1 MNITDDMGFVYVA
14 EQTTPEDMKISNLKV
29 TDKGHVFFVEFD
41 SGLHS
46 FEIINRNERQ
56 YLRSNIEECITSSE
70 KIQSLLADNAWY
82 GEMDHPMVKKAGEKL
97 SPQRIQNV
105 WMPNRSHKIMK
116 PRFEGNMLFATIQ
129 TSSGTEA
136 GRGFANEIIQG
147 LHPSFSCRALA
158 ALKLING
165 KPTVIV
171 RKIITYDWVLYPSHK
186 EAHING
192 TAHGVVKD
200 IQAVTESALEKGKT
214 FIKNKSEDILLPL
227 KEILES
233 VGRKDVNTQI
243 IMESFN
249 LDSDD
254 LIGIDPTKKYALIA
268 DENNVIYSRMNPETV
283 KEVHEFYN
291 SFNL

>member
-1 MNITDDMGFVYVA
+1 MNITDDMGFVYIA

-29 TDKGHVFFVEFD
+29 TDKSHVFFVEFD

-46 FEIINRNERQ
+46 FEVINRNERQ
-56 YLRSNIEECITSSE
+56 YLRSNIEECIRTSE

-82 GEMDHPMVKKAGEKL
+82 GEMDHPMIMKEGDKL

-116 PRFEGNMLFATIQ
+116 PRFEGNMLNATIQ
-129 TSSGTEA
+129 TASGTEA

-171 RKIITYDWVLYPSHK
+171 RKVITYDWVLYPSHK
-186 EAHING
+186 EAHISG
-192 TAHGVVKD
+192 PAQGIVKG
-200 IQAVTESALEKGKT
+200 IQTVTESVIEKGKG
-214 FIKNKSEDILLPL
+214 FIQKKSEDILLPL

-233 VGRKDVNTQI
+233 VGKKDVNTQI

-249 LDSDD
+249 LDTED
-254 LIGIDPTKKYALIA
+254 LIGIDPTRKYALIA
-268 DENNVIYSRMNPETV
+268 DENNVIYSRMDPDTV
-283 KEVHEFYN
+283 KEVHDFYS

>member
-1 MNITDDMGFVYVA
+1 MNITDDMGFIYIA

-56 YLRSNIEECITSSE
+56 YLRSNIEECINSSE

-82 GEMDHPMVKKAGEKL
+82 GEMDHPMIMKDGEKL

-116 PRFEGNMLFATIQ
+116 PRFEGNMLYATIQ
-129 TSSGTEA
+129 TASGTEA